1 MDRGSKVASM
11 VVLVQKVGNDVH
23 LGSELA
29 SSH

>member
-1 MDRGSKVASM
+1 MDLGSKVASM
-11 VVLVQKVGNDVH
+11 VLVQKVGNDVH